1 MASQPQLFEVGR
13 PVLPPRVTVFASGA
27 NEAREIRGFRLAG
40 VPVGVAVSHVR
51 EAAIL
56 ELLNQ
61 PFPVFADSGAFSEVA
76 IDVQGVH
83 VVAPI
88 SHDEWLRRL
97 AIYRRLACRLGGRLS
112 VVAPDRVADQAVT
125 LDRLTRYRP
134 QMEEIAGL
142 GSEIMIPVQNGQL
155 SPAEF
160 YRQAVEASGLSL
172 VPAMP
177 MKKAATAFDGVLAFV
192 REIQP
197 RRIHLLGIG
206 YETRRARRL
215 VELLLSAD
223 PELLVSMDSNRIR
236 AVTGKDRKMTTLE
249 TQMRSEEPTSVYAE
263 VESEALQLA
272 GVTLDY
278 TDAIALALHLGAA
291 TAVGG
296 HRLPAWP

>member
-1 MASQPQLFEVGR
+1 
-13 PVLPPRVTVFASGA
+13 
-27 NEAREIRGFRLAG
+27 
-40 VPVGVAVSHVR
+40 
-51 EAAIL
+51 
-56 ELLNQ
+56 
-61 PFPVFADSGAFSEVA
+61 VA
-76 IDVQGVH
+76 IDAQGIH

-97 AIYRRLACRLGGRLS
+97 AIYRRLASRLGSRLS

-125 LDRLTRYRP
+125 LERLTRYRP
-134 QMEEIAGL
+134 QLEEIAGL
-142 GSEIMIPVQNGQL
+142 GAEILIPVQNGEL
-155 SPAEF
+155 SPGEF

-177 MKKAATAFDGVLAFV
+177 MKKAATGFDGVLAFV

-249 TQMRSEEPTSVYAE
+249 TQMRRDAAGSRLEKPEIDACWS
-263 VESEALQLA
+263 LQGQA
-272 GVTLDY
+272 GRRWPP
-278 TDAIALALHLGAA
+278 
-291 TAVGG
+291 TAVAAPRWRA
-296 HRLPAWP
+296 RLLRRCSRA